1 LKKKR
6 YLRSAWKE
14 FMRIVKINIDFV
26 QVNSAMPSVLSIPF
40 PANFTEFTKA
50 FDFINA
56 DFLSFTGAT
65 CVDGVNFM
73 TRFGM
78 MSLLPLFALLMGVAV
93 YLKGRA
99 KQIKIDTDAL
109 KRTAHEVFIM
119 IDEDHS
125 GPVDPGEYHQTF
137 KHFDSTC
144 DSSMHEGQFYMQLM
158 TLDKKKLMVWWNKQK
173 VISSSLNLIVQLFL
187 LVHTPVT
194 RKVFEYFN
202 CHQIHS
208 RAFLKQDYSI
218 ECNARPYNLFLSYVL
233 AVGLAFTV
241 GFPLLV
247 AFYLHRHR
255 EQLYSGVIQAKVG
268 FLYAGFNKGAEGW
281 EVHEIVRK
289 TLLTGV
295 LIYLQDRPLVQAS
308 VAVAIC
314 TLSCCSLNYFQPQ
327 KNRTA
332 FWLCQISFIATLLKF
347 LGAIVL
353 YGSSSDKEKNSVGS
367 LLIVLDCLFFLS
379 SGIGSFLAIHLL
391 YKKIKNIDSK
401 VKVSPV
407 EESLL
412 VGPVSTNARVEKAW
426 DVETK
431 PREVSKK

>member
-1 LKKKR
+1 
-6 YLRSAWKE
+6 
-14 FMRIVKINIDFV
+14 MFV
-26 QVNSAMPSVLSIPF
+26 
-40 PANFTEFTKA
+40 
-50 FDFINA
+50 
-56 DFLSFTGAT
+56 
-65 CVDGVNFM
+65 
-73 TRFGM
+73 
-78 MSLLPLFALLMGVAV
+78 
-93 YLKGRA
+93 
-99 KQIKIDTDAL
+99 
-109 KRTAHEVFIM
+109 M

-125 GPVDPGEYHQTF
+125 GTVDPDEYRQTF

-144 DSSMHEGQFYMQLM
+144 DSSMHEGQFYTQLTM
-158 TLDKKKLMVWWNKQK
+158 MDKKQLLIWWNKQK
-173 VISSSLNLIVQLFL
+173 VISSSLNLVVQLFL

-218 ECNARPYNLFLSYVL
+218 ECNTGSYNIFLSYVL
-233 AVGLAFTV
+233 AVGLCFTV

-247 AFYLHRHR
+247 AFYLHHHR

-268 FLYAGFNKGAEGW
+268 FLYTGYHKGAEGW

-327 KNRTA
+327 KNRTV

-353 YGSSSDKEKNSVGS
+353 YGSSSDEEKSSVGG
-367 LLIVLDCLFFLS
+367 LLIALDCFFFLA
-379 SGIGSFLAIHLL
+379 SGICLFLAVHLL

-401 VKVSPV
+401 VKISP
-407 EESLL
+407 EKETLD
-412 VGPVSTNARVEKAW
+412 ARIDKAW
-426 DVETK
+426 GLDEE
-431 PREVSKK
+431 PSEMSKK